1 MVPRCGSNNGHTNGS
16 INVSY
21 YQAYHK
27 YYCVCSVKL
36 QNIVHVSSTTK
47 KGTVGTALI
56 TEHRERC
63 LKSTWNTSTTK
74 PSYGPDP
81 RFLQYHSFQHNI
93 LPAINCNIIIIFCLL
108 LSSFKY
114 ASSVSTTFYTHIS
127 FLSRYK
133 IPRHNRF
140 YINSCARKCLQIV
153 NRVESVIHNYI
164 SSKSQ
169 TDSYCWFT

>member
-1 MVPRCGSNNGHTNGS
+1 MAPSNGSSNGDTNGS

-63 LKSTWNTSTTK
+63 VKTTRNTSTTK
-74 PSYGPDP
+74 PSYGPNP
-81 RFLQYHSFQHNI
+81 RFLQ
-93 LPAINCNIIIIFCLL
+93 
-108 LSSFKY
+108 
-114 ASSVSTTFYTHIS
+114 
-127 FLSRYK
+127 
-133 IPRHNRF
+133 
-140 YINSCARKCLQIV
+140 
-153 NRVESVIHNYI
+153 
-164 SSKSQ
+164 
-169 TDSYCWFT
+169 